1 MYVKLVA
8 HFNKGRNRNSF
19 LILGKHSS
27 GKWKLSKVMTSSSDS
42 KVIQILTAGKRLQ
55 HFL

>member
-19 LILGKHSS
+19 LFLGKHSS